1 MITIRLGGNNVFQES
16 LLEMKKHKINITKNK
31 EYNQRISN
39 ANSIK
44 SNDLDISLETIKY
57 DIDSLDDIEFFPKK

>member
-31 EYNQRISN
+31 EYNQRKSN

-44 SNDLDISLETIKY
+44 SNDLDISLEIIKY
-57 DIDSLDDIEFFPKK
+57 DIDSLDDII

>member
-57 DIDSLDDIEFFPKK
+57 NIDILDNIEI